1 MTKSKEYKAVKNF
14 LHNELQISKEMI
26 VDIVKAEL
34 EPAFIKVLHNTYGA
48 TSIRNIVRNLL
59 REEIIGNRCDFY
71 RTLEHEVGKELERIL
86 KEEFKVVLVQKTN
99 QDNDINNNDLPK

>member
-1 MTKSKEYKAVKNF
+1 MTKSKEYKAVRNF

-34 EPAFIKVLHNTYGA
+34 ESVLTRVIYNTYGA

-59 REEIIGNRCDFY
+59 REEIIGNRYDFY
-71 RTLEHEVGKELERIL
+71 RTLEHEVGKELERII
-86 KEEFKVVLVQKTN
+86 KEEFKVVLIQKEKKN
-99 QDNDINNNDLPK
+99 QGEIV